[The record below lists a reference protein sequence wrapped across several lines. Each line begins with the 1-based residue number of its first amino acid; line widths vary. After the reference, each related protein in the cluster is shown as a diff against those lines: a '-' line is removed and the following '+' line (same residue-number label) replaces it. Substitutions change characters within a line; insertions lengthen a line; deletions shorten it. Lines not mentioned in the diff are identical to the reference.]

1 MKILKINW
9 LLIVAFLL
17 VTHIVV
23 AQNNGTVTISKT
35 EYERLKQQVS
45 EYQTI
50 NTQLEKQYEE
60 AVNDLFKMKAANAEI
75 NDIIDE
81 QKEVLAE
88 YKQTIENAALMKQD
102 GSGEVKKE
110 LGRLKSELMLIMD
123 NLAKTKDDLAKCQAK
138 KND

>member
-102 GSGEVKKE
+102 GAGEVKKE

-123 NLAKTKDDLAKCQAK
+123 DLAKTKEDLAKCQAK

>member
-9 LLIVAFLL
+9 LLIVAFLF

-23 AQNNGTVTISKT
+23 AQNGGTVTISKT

-50 NTQLEKQYEE
+50 NTQLEKQYEG
-60 AVNDLFKMKAANAEI
+60 VVSDLFKMKATNAEI

-102 GSGEVKKE
+102 GAGEVKKE

-123 NLAKTKDDLAKCQAK
+123 DLAKTKEDLAKCQAK